1 MNILTSNAMKIDV
14 VKVWVDD
21 VHVNIQTV
29 NGEIRSEKIA
39 DYYRLRSVTPEQLQ
53 NFEYDN
59 MGIHWFELDEDL
71 SYEGFFQPKE
81 EEQKSELYAFF
92 KSFPEIN
99 VSKLARRMGISQSL
113 MASYI
118 CGVKKP
124 SAERL
129 KEIENAV
136 RNLGQELSS
145 VSFQS

>member
-1 MNILTSNAMKIDV
+1 MKIDV

-21 VHVNIQTV
+21 VHVNIQTAD
-29 NGEIRSEKIA
+29 GQIKSEQIT
-39 DYYRLRSVTPEQLQ
+39 DYYRLRNATPEQRQ

-59 MGIHWFELDEDL
+59 MGIHWAELDEDL

-81 EEQKSELYAFF
+81 EEQKSELYKFF

-99 VSKLARRMGISQSL
+99 VSKLARRMGISQSV

-145 VSFQS
+145 ISFQA

>member
-1 MNILTSNAMKIDV
+1 MKIDV

-21 VHVNIQTV
+21 VYVNIQTADGQV
-29 NGEIRSEKIA
+29 KSEKIA
-39 DYYRLRSVTPEQLQ
+39 DYYRLRNATPEERQH
-53 NFEYDN
+53 FEYDN
-59 MGIHWFELDEDL
+59 MGIHWSELDEDL
-71 SYEGFFQPKE
+71 SYEGFFQTKE
-81 EEQKSELYAFF
+81 EGEKSELYTFF

-99 VSKLARRMGISQSL
+99 VSKLARRMGMSQSL

-136 RNLGQELSS
+136 RSLGQELSS
-145 VSFQS
+145 ISFQS

>member
-1 MNILTSNAMKIDV
+1 MKADV

-21 VHVNIQTV
+21 INVNIQTAD
-29 NGEIRSEKIA
+29 GQIKSEKIA
-39 DYYRLRSVTPEQLQ
+39 DYYRLHTATPEERQH
-53 NFEYDN
+53 FEYDN
-59 MGIHWFELDEDL
+59 MGIHWAELDEDL
-71 SYEGFFQPKE
+71 SYEGFFQAKE
-81 EEQKSELYAFF
+81 EEQKSELYVFF

-99 VSKLARRMGISQSL
+99 VSKLAHRMGISQSL

-124 SAERL
+124 SVERL

>member
-1 MNILTSNAMKIDV
+1 MKIDV
-14 VKVWVDD
+14 IKVWVDD
-21 VHVNIQTV
+21 VNVNIQTSD
-29 NGEIRSEKIA
+29 GQIRSEKIA
-39 DYYRLRSVTPEQLQ
+39 DYYRLRNATPEQRQ

-59 MGIHWFELDEDL
+59 MGIHWSELDEDL
-71 SYEGFFQPKE
+71 SYEGFFQLEDEKL
-81 EEQKSELYAFF
+81 KSELYNFF

-136 RNLGQELSS
+136 RNLGQELST

>member
-1 MNILTSNAMKIDV
+1 MNILINNAMEIDV
-14 VKVWVDD
+14 VKVWVDAEN
-21 VHVNIQTV
+21 VNIQTT
-29 NGEIRSEKIA
+29 NGEIKSEKIA
-39 DYYRLRSVTPEQLQ
+39 DYYRLRNATPEQLQ
-53 NFEYDN
+53 KFECSS
-59 MGIHWFELDEDL
+59 MGIHWLELDEDL
-71 SYEGFFQPKE
+71 SYEGFFQPKV
-81 EEQKSELYAFF
+81 EEQKSELYTFF

-99 VSKLARRMGISQSL
+99 VSKLARRMGISQSV

-145 VSFQS
+145 ISFQA

>member
-1 MNILTSNAMKIDV
+1 MKIDV
-14 VKVWVDD
+14 IKVWVDD
-21 VHVNIQTV
+21 VNVNIQTSD
-29 NGEIRSEKIA
+29 GQIRSEKIA
-39 DYYRLRSVTPEQLQ
+39 DYYRLRNATPEQRQ
-53 NFEYDN
+53 YFEYDN
-59 MGIHWFELDEDL
+59 MGIHWSELDEDL
-71 SYEGFFQPKE
+71 SYEGFFQPEDEKL
-81 EEQKSELYAFF
+81 KSELYNFF

-136 RNLGQELSS
+136 RNLGQELST

>member
-1 MNILTSNAMKIDV
+1 MEIEVAKA
-14 VKVWVDD
+14 WVDD
-21 VHVNIQTV
+21 VYVNIQTAD
-29 NGEIRSEKIA
+29 GQIQSEKIA
-39 DYYRLRSVTPEQLQ
+39 DYYRLRTATPEQIQ
-53 NFEYDN
+53 NFECSN
-59 MGIHWFELDEDL
+59 MGIHWPELDEDL

-81 EEQKSELYAFF
+81 ENQKSELYTFF

-136 RNLGQELSS
+136 RNLGRELSS

>member
-1 MNILTSNAMKIDV
+1 MKTEV

-21 VHVNIQTV
+21 IYVNIQTADGQV
-29 NGEIRSEKIA
+29 KSEKIT
-39 DYYRLRSVTPEQLQ
+39 DYYRLRNATPEERQH
-53 NFEYDN
+53 FEYDN
-59 MGIHWFELDEDL
+59 MGIHWSELDEDL
-71 SYEGFFQPKE
+71 SYEGFFQSKE
-81 EEQKSELYAFF
+81 EDEKSELYTFF

-99 VSKLARRMGISQSL
+99 VSKLARRMGMSQSL

-136 RNLGQELSS
+136 RSLGQELSS
-145 VSFQS
+145 ISFQS

>member
-1 MNILTSNAMKIDV
+1 MKIDV
-14 VKVWVDD
+14 IKVWVDD
-21 VHVNIQTV
+21 VNVNIQTSD
-29 NGEIRSEKIA
+29 GQIKSEKIA
-39 DYYRLRSVTPEQLQ
+39 DYYRLRNATPEQRQ

-59 MGIHWFELDEDL
+59 MGIHWSELNEDL
-71 SYEGFFQPKE
+71 SYEGFFQPEDEKL
-81 EEQKSELYAFF
+81 KSELYNFF

-129 KEIENAV
+129 KEIESAV
-136 RNLGQELSS
+136 RNLGQELST

>member
-1 MNILTSNAMKIDV
+1 MKIDV

-21 VHVNIQTV
+21 VYVNIQTV
-29 NGEIRSEKIA
+29 DGQVKSEKIA
-39 DYYRLRSVTPEQLQ
+39 DYYRLRNATPEQRQ
-53 NFEYDN
+53 NFECSS
-59 MGIHWFELDEDL
+59 MGIHWLELDEDL
-71 SYEGFFQPKE
+71 SYEGFFQSKE

-129 KEIENAV
+129 KEIENTV
-136 RNLGQELSS
+136 RNLGQELFS

>member
-1 MNILTSNAMKIDV
+1 MKIDV

-21 VHVNIQTV
+21 VHVNIQTA
-29 NGEIRSEKIA
+29 NGQIKSEKIA
-39 DYYRLRSVTPEQLQ
+39 DYYRLRNATPEQRQ

-59 MGIHWFELDEDL
+59 MGIHWLELDEDL
-71 SYEGFFQPKE
+71 SYEGFFQSKE
-81 EEQKSELYAFF
+81 EEQSELYAFF

-129 KEIENAV
+129 KEIENTV

-145 VSFQS
+145 ISFQS

>member
-1 MNILTSNAMKIDV
+1 MRADII
-14 VKVWVDD
+14 KVWVDD
-21 VHVNIQTV
+21 VNVNIQTSDGQV
-29 NGEIRSEKIA
+29 KSEKIA
-39 DYYRLRSVTPEQLQ
+39 DYYRLCNATPEERQA
-53 NFEYDN
+53 FEYDN
-59 MGIHWFELDEDL
+59 MGIHWSELDEDL
-71 SYEGFFQPKE
+71 SYEGSFQAKE
-81 EEQKSELYAFF
+81 EVKKSELYTFF

-136 RNLGQELSS
+136 RSLGQDLSS
-145 VSFQS
+145 VSFHS

>member
-1 MNILTSNAMKIDV
+1 MKTDV

-21 VHVNIQTV
+21 VYINVQTAD
-29 NGEIRSEKIA
+29 GQIKSEKIA
-39 DYYRLRSVTPEQLQ
+39 DYYRLRNATPEQRQ

-59 MGIHWFELDEDL
+59 MGLHWSELDEDL

-81 EEQKSELYAFF
+81 ENQKSELYNFF

-124 SAERL
+124 SAKRL

-136 RNLGQELSS
+136 RNLGRELSS
-145 VSFQS
+145 VSFQA

>member
-1 MNILTSNAMKIDV
+1 MKTDV

-21 VHVNIQTV
+21 VYVNIQTSD
-29 NGEIRSEKIA
+29 GQIKSEKIA
-39 DYYRLRSVTPEQLQ
+39 DYYRLRNATPEQRQ
-53 NFEYDN
+53 HFEYDN
-59 MGIHWFELDEDL
+59 MGIHWSQLDEDL
-71 SYEGFFQPKE
+71 SYEGFFQLKDENP
-81 EEQKSELYAFF
+81 KSELYNFF

-99 VSKLARRMGISQSL
+99 VSKLAGRMGISQSL

-145 VSFQS
+145 VSF

>member
-1 MNILTSNAMKIDV
+1 MKTNV

-21 VHVNIQTV
+21 IYVNIQTADGQV
-29 NGEIRSEKIA
+29 RSEKIA
-39 DYYRLRSVTPEQLQ
+39 DYYRLYTATPEQRQ

-59 MGIHWFELDEDL
+59 MGIHWSELDEDL

-81 EEQKSELYAFF
+81 ENQKSELYTFF

-118 CGVKKP
+118 CGIKKP

-129 KEIENAV
+129 KEIEHAV
-136 RNLGQELSS
+136 HNLGQELSS

>member
-1 MNILTSNAMKIDV
+1 MKTEV

-21 VHVNIQTV
+21 IYVNIQTADGQV
-29 NGEIRSEKIA
+29 KSEKIT
-39 DYYRLRSVTPEQLQ
+39 DYYRLRNATPEERQH
-53 NFEYDN
+53 FEYDN
-59 MGIHWFELDEDL
+59 MGIHWSELDEDL
-71 SYEGFFQPKE
+71 SYEGFFQTKE
-81 EEQKSELYAFF
+81 EAEKSELYTFF

-99 VSKLARRMGISQSL
+99 VSKLARRMGMSQSL

-136 RNLGQELSS
+136 RSLGQELSS
-145 VSFQS
+145 ISFQS

>member
-1 MNILTSNAMKIDV
+1 MKIDV

-21 VHVNIQTV
+21 VYVNIQTADGQV
-29 NGEIRSEKIA
+29 KSEKIA
-39 DYYRLRSVTPEQLQ
+39 DYYRLRNATPEERQH
-53 NFEYDN
+53 FEYDN
-59 MGIHWFELDEDL
+59 MGIHWSELDEDL
-71 SYEGFFQPKE
+71 SYEGFFQAKE
-81 EEQKSELYAFF
+81 EGEKSELYTFF

-99 VSKLARRMGISQSL
+99 VSKLARRMGMSQSL

-136 RNLGQELSS
+136 RSLGQELSS
-145 VSFQS
+145 ISFQS

>member
-1 MNILTSNAMKIDV
+1 MKIDV
-14 VKVWVDD
+14 VKVWVDAE
-21 VHVNIQTV
+21 HVNIQTA

-39 DYYRLRSVTPEQLQ
+39 DYYRLRTATDEQLQ

-59 MGIHWFELDEDL
+59 MGIHWSELDEDL
-71 SYEGFFQPKE
+71 SYEGFFQPKTD
-81 EEQKSELYAFF
+81 EQKSELYKFF

-99 VSKLARRMGISQSL
+99 VSKLARRMGISQSV

-129 KEIENAV
+129 KEIEKAV
-136 RNLGQELSS
+136 RDLGQELTTISLN
-145 VSFQS
+145 V

>member
-1 MNILTSNAMKIDV
+1 MKIDV
-14 VKVWVDD
+14 VKVWVDAE
-21 VHVNIQTV
+21 HVNIQTA
-29 NGEIRSEKIA
+29 NGEARSEKIA
-39 DYYRLRSVTPEQLQ
+39 DYYRLRSATPEQLQ

-59 MGIHWFELDEDL
+59 MGIHWAELDEDL

-81 EEQKSELYAFF
+81 EEQKSELYKFF

-99 VSKLARRMGISQSL
+99 VSKLARRMGISQSV

-129 KEIENAV
+129 KEIEKAV
-136 RNLGQELSS
+136 RELGQELTTISLN
-145 VSFQS
+145 V

>member
-1 MNILTSNAMKIDV
+1 MKIDV
-14 VKVWVDD
+14 IKVWVDD
-21 VHVNIQTV
+21 INVNIQTSD
-29 NGEIRSEKIA
+29 GQIRSEKIA
-39 DYYRLRSVTPEQLQ
+39 DYYRLRNATPEQRQ

-59 MGIHWFELDEDL
+59 MSIHWSELDEDL
-71 SYEGFFQPKE
+71 SYESFFQPEDEKL
-81 EEQKSELYAFF
+81 KSELYNFF

-136 RNLGQELSS
+136 RNLGQELST

>member
-1 MNILTSNAMKIDV
+1 MKTEV

-21 VHVNIQTV
+21 IYVNIQTADGQV
-29 NGEIRSEKIA
+29 KSEKIT
-39 DYYRLRSVTPEQLQ
+39 DYYRLRNATPEERQH
-53 NFEYDN
+53 FEYDN
-59 MGIHWFELDEDL
+59 MGIHWSELDEDL
-71 SYEGFFQPKE
+71 SYEGFFQTKE
-81 EEQKSELYAFF
+81 EGEKSELYTFF

-99 VSKLARRMGISQSL
+99 VSKLARRMGMSQSL

-136 RNLGQELSS
+136 RSLGQELSS
-145 VSFQS
+145 ISFQS